1 MQAYRWIV
9 DSRDEY
15 TDERIDKIS
24 NDVVLDDCQQI
35 GMCTVTCP

>member
-15 TDERIDKIS
+15 RNERLEKIG
-24 NDVVLDDCQQI
+24 NLFLFLAEDIRLDDC
-35 GMCTVTCP
+35 